1 MNLLLPLVCA
11 LLASPPEQDTTSAQL
26 LDEVRRLRVAIETMV
41 STGARVQIVFGR
53 LQLQEQR
60 TASAARRLDDMRER
74 LANMVREAGAM
85 TDQVQNIEERL
96 RDGRGTPEERTNL
109 ENELMHTKR
118 AMMQFETER
127 ARLQTEESLAANAL
141 ATEQGRWTELNQ
153 QLEELERTL
162 AKRQD

>member
-1 MNLLLPLVCA
+1 MNLMLPLVCA
-11 LLASPPEQDTTSAQL
+11 LLAAPPEQDSTSAQL

-60 TASAARRLDDMRER
+60 TATAARRLDQLREQ
-74 LANMVREAGAM
+74 LARAGNEVTAM
-85 TDQVQNIEERL
+85 GARSADLEERL
-96 RDGRGTPEERTNL
+96 RDFRGTPEERAN
-109 ENELMHTKR
+109 
-118 AMMQFETER
+118 FETEILHMKR
-127 ARLQTEESLAANAL
+127 AATQLESERVRLQNEEAVAASAL

-162 AKRQD
+162 ARRQD